1 MTKQHWIL
9 VTVAGLGNAGCFFGK
24 NSKWFSA
31 HFWRK
36 SGSSIE
42 NLRGERQII
51 ASRKAQAWLRLS
63 DMNILSEPVVDHPC
77 WVFCPVGQREAGGRV
92 RISCRVPIKESVLTR
107 ESALP
112 QWGQSAQPENLSL
125 GWDRVLGDSDL
136 CAFRFRLSLWSGR
149 LLPACPARGEDRN

>member
-24 NSKWFSA
+24 NSKWFPA

-107 ESALP
+107 ESALS
-112 QWGQSAQPENLSL
+112 QWGHSAQPENSQFGL
-125 GWDRVLGDSDL
+125 GSRPWRFIW
-136 CAFRFRLSLWSGR
+136 CAFRSRLALWVGR
-149 LLPACPARGEDRN
+149 FLPDCPARGEDRN